1 LIKTL
6 INVIRETISWGVTA
20 LPLKRNLVLR
30 FTKEEAQETIK
41 DALTV

>member
-1 LIKTL
+1 
-6 INVIRETISWGVTA
+6 VIRETISWGVIA